1 MGITRLGVNGGPTTD
16 RGTIPAKTAEG
27 LPAYGTRIGDFDVW
41 RPGYGGASV
50 LVVRADT
57 NEHALI
63 YADPLLTVEVANP
76 VVLLNLTDENGAH
89 AGKWPQPIYTYVPYY
104 LTINETAPTGVERP
118 PLYDIDGQN
127 ISNAIAASTRG
138 TRLRTIATILDD
150 LIFAEAFGSLAE
162 SRGAEA
168 ITDTLEAAI
177 GVAAAQGGGEVI
189 LPAGRIPFTELT
201 LPQSVILRGQGRGV
215 TTLTSSFGTA
225 AITLGGDGA
234 GLRHLTLD
242 GINQA
247 TGSTGVYG
255 VGTVAAVFD
264 DVLIKRFEKGWVQ
277 RGITASYPSNLT
289 ISDCVQGVDLRGD
302 TDPTGS
308 TTGGVVRG
316 LRWQGGGINLCTTAG
331 FQATFFDSVTESIV
345 LADLQITD
353 NLGNGILLNGAR
365 NLRIE
370 GGLVRSAEG
379 QTTLKIQDDAN
390 LALRADNTTDH
401 LTFEGVIFD
410 GGTMKFNDSC
420 AAVEF
425 IRSDFRGISFDMSV
439 PDEPIILRDCIE
451 DADTSTTGDTTKLV
465 RVYATDDQTAIGNTA
480 DNVPTVAWSQ
490 TLESGGFGFYSAEV
504 VAQQQD
510 GIKGGFFWVSCGA
523 YRPGATLDFNL
534 QTANFTAGA
543 TVSGGT
549 SGATARIIAVTQ
561 SAGSGT
567 LTLGDITDTFITGE
581 VLTDGDGGD
590 ARADGTISTSN
601 AALDG
606 GGSTAV
612 RTDALIN
619 SAAYDAY
626 WEVSGAKMRLMVVG
640 ATSEAVQWTCR
651 VRPLVS

>member
-1 MGITRLGVNGGPTTD
+1 MGITRLGVSGGPTTD
-16 RGTIPAKTAEG
+16 RGTIAAKTAEG
-27 LPAYGTRIGDFDVW
+27 LPAYGTRVGEFDVW

-57 NEHALI
+57 NEHAPI
-63 YADPLLTVEVANP
+63 YSDPLLTIEVANP
-76 VVLLNLTDENGAH
+76 VVLLDLTDENGAH

-118 PLYDIDGQN
+118 PLYEVIGLNVSQ
-127 ISNAIAASTRG
+127 SIAASTRG
-138 TRLRTIATILDD
+138 TRTRTIATILDD

-162 SRGAEA
+162 NRGAEA

-177 GVAAAQGGGEVI
+177 GAAAAQGGGEVI
-189 LPAGRIPFTELT
+189 LPAGRIPFTELN

-215 TTLTSSFGTA
+215 TTLTSSFGAT

-247 TGSTGVYG
+247 TGSIGVYG

-264 DVLIKRFEKGWVQ
+264 DVLVKRFEKGWVQ

-289 ISDCVQGVDLRGD
+289 ISDCVQGVDWRGD
-302 TDPTGS
+302 TDPSGT

-316 LRWQGGGINLCTTAG
+316 VRWQGGGINLCTTAG
-331 FQATFFDSVTESIV
+331 FQATFFDSVTEGIV

-353 NLGNGILLNGAR
+353 NIGNAILLNGAR

-370 GGLVRSAEG
+370 GGLVRTSEG
-379 QTTLKIQDDAN
+379 QAALKVQDDAN

-410 GGTMKFNDSC
+410 GGTMKFNGTC

-425 IRSDFRGISFDMSV
+425 IRSDFRGTSFDLSV
-439 PDEPIILRDCIE
+439 PDEPIVLRDCIE
-451 DADTSTTGDTTKLV
+451 DSDTSTTGDTTKLV
-465 RVYATDDQTAIGNTA
+465 RVYSTDDQTAIGNTS
-480 DNVPTVAWSQ
+480 DNVPTAAWSM
-490 TLESGGFGFYSAEV
+490 TLESGAFGFFEAEV

-510 GIKGGFFWVSCGA
+510 GIKGGFFWVAVGA
-523 YRPGATLDFNL
+523 YRPGATLAFNL
-534 QTANFTAGA
+534 QTDNFTAGA

-561 SAGSGT
+561 AAGSGT
-567 LTLGDITDTFITGE
+567 LTLGDITGTFVTGE
-581 VLTDGDGGD
+581 VLTDDEGGY

-601 AALDG
+601 ASMDA

-612 RTDALIN
+612 RADRLIN

-626 WEVSGAKMRLMVVG
+626 FDVSGAKTRLMVVG
-640 ATSEAVQWTCR
+640 DTGEDVQWTCR